1 MNPDI
6 LNVLLIVGLCFI
18 GYIFFIRV
26 NVAEGMTDT
35 NKNNVPSD
43 TASKGVAGNAA
54 TYAANLKV
62 ASVKLSDTL
71 LVSKYRSDYET
82 AVLNAEELIN
92 NLMLETSLS
101 IDISKPEESI
111 QKLVH
116 LNQAK
121 DSLNVVM
128 KFIDST

>member
-1 MNPDI
+1 
-6 LNVLLIVGLCFI
+6 
-18 GYIFFIRV
+18 
-26 NVAEGMTDT
+26 MTDT
-35 NKNNVPSD
+35 KKNNVPSD